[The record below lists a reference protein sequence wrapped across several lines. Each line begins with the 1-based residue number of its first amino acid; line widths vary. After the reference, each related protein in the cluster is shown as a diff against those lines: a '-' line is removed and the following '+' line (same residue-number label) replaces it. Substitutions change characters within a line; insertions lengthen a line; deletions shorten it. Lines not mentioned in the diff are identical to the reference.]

1 MVLISLIFA
10 LIVAVV
16 AFIYV
21 AEPLRTPSTTLRA
34 DEDDE
39 LVDLIQRK
47 DAVMRSIKEVEFD
60 YHTGKLSEE
69 DYEAYDQR
77 MRQQAIGLIRQ
88 IEKRSPEVAGL
99 DAELEAMIASR
110 RKTKPTAMTAVN
122 GATPVPTSAA
132 PATATPLPA
141 EESDVIFCHE
151 CGAKA
156 KTSDKFCAQCGT
168 ALRVETV

>member
-1 MVLISLIFA
+1 MVVISLI
-10 LIVAVV
+10 LVSIIAVL

-21 AEPLRTPSTTLRA
+21 AEPLRKPPTTLRA

-47 DAVMRSIKEVEFD
+47 DVVLRNIKEVEFD
-60 YHTGKLSEE
+60 YHTGKLSEA

-99 DAELEAMIASR
+99 DAEMETLIASR
-110 RKTKPTAMTAVN
+110 RKTK
-122 GATPVPTSAA
+122 TPVPSSVNGTPSA
-132 PATATPLPA
+132 PAKPAAAATVK
-141 EESDVIFCHE
+141 ETDVIFCHE

-168 ALRVETV
+168 ALRVEAA

>member
-1 MVLISLIFA
+1 MVLISLTLA

-21 AEPLRTPSTTLRA
+21 AEPLRKPSTTLRA

-60 YHTGKLSEE
+60 HHTGKLSEE

-77 MRQQAIGLIRQ
+77 MRQQAISLIRQ

-110 RKTKPTAMTAVN
+110 RKTRTAAPVAVN
-122 GATPVPTSAA
+122 GATPA
-132 PATATPLPA
+132 PATPVTAPTQ
-141 EESDVIFCHE
+141 ESGVVFCHE

-156 KTSDKFCAQCGT
+156 KTSDRFCAQCGT
-168 ALRVETV
+168 ALRVETL

>member
-1 MVLISLIFA
+1 MVVISLILV
-10 LIVAVV
+10 LIVAVL

-21 AEPLRTPSTTLRA
+21 AEPLRKPSTTLRA

-47 DAVMRSIKEVEFD
+47 DVVLRNIKEVEFD
-60 YHTGKLSEE
+60 YRTGKLSEA

-99 DAELEAMIASR
+99 DAELETLIASR
-110 RKTKPTAMTAVN
+110 RKTKTAV
-122 GATPVPTSAA
+122 AS
-132 PATATPLPA
+132 
-141 EESDVIFCHE
+141 C
-151 CGAKA
+151 C
-156 KTSDKFCAQCGT
+156 Q
-168 ALRVETV
+168 R

>member
-1 MVLISLIFA
+1 MVVISLI
-10 LIVAVV
+10 LVSIIAVL

-21 AEPLRTPSTTLRA
+21 AEPLRKPSTTLRA

-47 DAVMRSIKEVEFD
+47 DVVLRNIKEVEFD
-60 YHTGKLSEE
+60 YHTGKLSEA
-69 DYEAYDQR
+69 DYEAYNQR

-99 DAELEAMIASR
+99 DAEMETLIASR
-110 RKTKPTAMTAVN
+110 RKTKTAVASSVN
-122 GATPVPTSAA
+122 GTPPAPAKSAA
-132 PATATPLPA
+132 AATVKET
-141 EESDVIFCHE
+141 DVIFCHE

-168 ALRVETV
+168 ALRVETA

>member
-1 MVLISLIFA
+1 MFLISLILV

-21 AEPLRTPSTTLRA
+21 AEPLRKPATTLRA

-39 LVDLIQRK
+39 LADLIQRK

-60 YHTGKLSEE
+60 YQTGKLSEE
-69 DYEAYDQR
+69 DFDAYDQR
-77 MRQQAIGLIRQ
+77 MRQQAISLIRQ

-110 RKTKPTAMTAVN
+110 RKTKTTTLSAVN
-122 GATPVPTSAA
+122 GATPT
-132 PATATPLPA
+132 PAVQA
-141 EESDVIFCHE
+141 EKASTQESDSVFCHE
-151 CGAKA
+151 CGTKA
-156 KTSDKFCAQCGT
+156 KTTDRFCAQCGT
-168 ALRVETV
+168 ALRVETA

>member
-1 MVLISLIFA
+1 MVLISLILV
-10 LIVAVV
+10 LIVGVV

-21 AEPLRTPSTTLRA
+21 AEPLREPATTLRA

-77 MRQQAIGLIRQ
+77 LRQQAIGLIRQ

-110 RKTKPTAMTAVN
+110 RKTKTTVSPAVN
-122 GATPVPTSAA
+122 GSTPT
-132 PATATPLPA
+132 PAVQA
-141 EESDVIFCHE
+141 EKASSQESDIIFCHE
-151 CGAKA
+151 CGTKA
-156 KTSDKFCAQCGT
+156 KTRDKFCAQCGT
-168 ALRVETV
+168 ALRVEPV